1 MGGQNQSDKGDS
13 ERSKAHLE
21 TPRHSPLIFMGTVGA
36 GPGTNI
42 LETHKPQEAYKAAI
56 FPQK

>member
-1 MGGQNQSDKGDS
+1 MKGDS
-13 ERSKAHLE
+13 ERIKAHLE
-21 TPRHSPLIFMGTVGA
+21 TPRYSPLIFMGTVGA

-42 LETHKPQEAYKAAI
+42 LETHKAQEAYKAAI